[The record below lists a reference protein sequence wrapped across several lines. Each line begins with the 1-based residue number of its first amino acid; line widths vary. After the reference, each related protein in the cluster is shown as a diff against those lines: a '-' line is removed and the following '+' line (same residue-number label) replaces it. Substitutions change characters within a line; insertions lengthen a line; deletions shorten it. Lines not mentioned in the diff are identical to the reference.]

1 VVKSLSSYL
10 GRTRGIAGAT
20 ILGDGQVVLI
30 VDVPTLIKRSLSR
43 EADQPAAT
51 NQDGADAP
59 LPVAALNGDAAA
71 ELSVAAIDSETRDPD
86 VERNG
91 A

>member
-1 VVKSLSSYL
+1 MVNSLSSYL

-43 EADQPAAT
+43 DVEPTGPALDVGT
-51 NQDGADAP
+51 ELNADAP
-59 LPVAALNGDAAA
+59 GTEPAAA
-71 ELSVAAIDSETRDPD
+71 
-86 VERNG
+86 ERNG
-91 A
+91 AWAA